1 MNNIHSFIIKIY
13 SSLKY
18 IQNTQVL
25 CKDPVL
31 ELIEKLTLEGVELL
45 NNSLNNVRFYNLIGN
60 NLLKLLYENNEII
73 KIKCFNLHDYS
84 DFVHLAMLI
93 EKDLD
98 LTNFIY
104 KLYLI
109 SLINIYKEKCHNLQ
123 KIILSI
129 IIIKLIDKYR
139 QIDTYSEKDEN
150 QLKKIEDENIV
161 FINNNINQYRDIG
174 LVNSKI
180 SIEDLYCEIIYKVFK
195 KGNFNNTVI
204 EICKCLN
211 LTSIDLTKKMYERL
225 LKLFDEEDFVR
236 NYQIINKRDLNNKNK
251 VIFYYVL
258 LYYIL
263 KDEVYIYQ
271 IQFLYQTQKFLRKL
285 IKSNNHYEV
294 LSDLDESLYD
304 KIIYV
309 LQTLLDSEYYH
320 DALQNYLITLQNSNQ
335 SIIDENN
342 NNNYIRLNNLV
353 NELDLFK
360 NETLITHRVIT
371 IINNSEHNRNNLTEK
386 NNNKQKLEEIEEEHN
401 TETNFKS
408 NKMTE
413 LFKLE
418 KGPIINH
425 INLEDNYNDKVADGI
440 LKCYKII
447 NEKQYLSGKGNYYT
461 EFLTE
466 SEDFIN
472 ETYKKDN
479 KFTINIGEYQIEVYT
494 YNSYIE
500 GNENK
505 LIFFDKKKKRIIKE
519 INGYSFPISKNG
531 MTIMHNEILLCPSKK
546 YLQEQKQGI
555 ISIYF
560 NFKQN
565 IYRTFFHEI
574 KDFVV
579 NCICNLLDPEKKE
592 TNFILVGGFSKD
604 ISVRLYKINHNT
616 FLKTI
621 EVQFN
626 RDIFIV
632 ENNFFTINKKQINL
646 IKQSKKTGKIRIW
659 SNKSIYLC
667 SPLNLS
673 KYLFFEEQ
681 ERLESFYEYEDH
693 NESER
698 FYD

>member
-1 MNNIHSFIIKIY
+1 MKNIHSIITRIY

-18 IQNTQVL
+18 IKNTQVL
-25 CKDPVL
+25 CKDPL
-31 ELIEKLTLEGVELL
+31 PELIENLTLEGVEL
-45 NNSLNNVRFYNLIGN
+45 NNSLNNVRFYHLIRNNLI
-60 NLLKLLYENNEII
+60 KLLRKNDEII

-84 DFVHLAMLI
+84 DFVHLSMLI
-93 EKDLD
+93 EKDEELI
-98 LTNFIY
+98 NFSY
-104 KLYLI
+104 KIYLI
-109 SLINIYKEKCHNLQ
+109 SLINFYKKKCHNLQ
-123 KIILSI
+123 KIILSM
-129 IIIKLIDKYR
+129 IIIKLIDKYK
-139 QIDTYSEKDEN
+139 QFDTYNEKDEK
-150 QLKKIEDENIV
+150 QLKKIEDENII
-161 FINNNINQYRDIG
+161 FINNNINQYTDIG

-180 SIEDLYCEIIYKVFK
+180 SIEELYCEIIYKVFK
-195 KGNFNNTVI
+195 KGNFDNTVI

-211 LTSIDLTKKMYERL
+211 LNSIDLTKKMYERL
-225 LKLFDEEDFVR
+225 LKLFDKDFVR
-236 NYQIINKRDLNNKNK
+236 NYQIINKRDLSNKKK

-271 IQFLYQTQKFLRKL
+271 IQFLYKTQKFLRKL
-285 IKSNNHYEV
+285 IKSNNYYEV
-294 LSDLDESLYD
+294 LSNLDESLYD
-304 KIIYV
+304 KIIYI
-309 LQTLLDSEYYH
+309 LKTLLDSEYYY
-320 DALQNYLITLQNSNQ
+320 DDLQNFLITLQNSNQ
-335 SIIDENN
+335 SFIDENN
-342 NNNYIRLNNLV
+342 NNNYIQLNNLV

-360 NETLITHRVIT
+360 NETLITHRAIT
-371 IINNSEHNRNNLTEK
+371 IINNSEHNNNNLTEK

-401 TETNFKS
+401 TETNLKS

-418 KGPIINH
+418 KSPIISH

-461 EFLTE
+461 ELLTE
-466 SEDFIN
+466 NEDFIN

-479 KFTINIGEYQIEVYT
+479 KFAINIGEYQIEVYT

-505 LIFFDKKKKRIIKE
+505 LIFFDTKKKRIIKE

-546 YLQEQKQGI
+546 YLPEQKQGI

-574 KDFVV
+574 KDFAV

-592 TNFILVGGFSKD
+592 TNFVLVGGFSKD
-604 ISVRLYKINHNT
+604 ISIRLYRINHNT
-616 FLKTI
+616 LLKTI

-626 RDIFIV
+626 RDISII
-632 ENNFFTINKKQINL
+632 ENNYFIINKKKINC

-667 SPLNLS
+667 SAFNLS
-673 KYLFFEEQ
+673 KYLFFEEL
-681 ERLESFYEYEDH
+681 ERLDSFYEYEDY